1 MKGVFNCLTRSLFNV
16 SKDLF
21 DKSSGSYS
29 SLSNSLWEARVIAVI
44 SCIKEKEVRLNVLH
58 KVTAC
63 LISSYICFLCA
74 SFPQTFKLLLN
85 RMYRVY

>member
-1 MKGVFNCLTRSLFNV
+1 MKGVFNCLTRFLFNL

-44 SCIKEKEVRLNVLH
+44 SCIKEKEVRLNIFH
-58 KVTAC
+58 KVTWS
-63 LISSYICFLCA
+63 ISS
-74 SFPQTFKLLLN
+74 
-85 RMYRVY
+85 

>member
-1 MKGVFNCLTRSLFNV
+1 MKGVFNCLTCFLFNV

-44 SCIKEKEVRLNVLH
+44 SCIKEKEVRLKYFPQSDLFDFILH
-58 KVTAC
+58 FIA
-63 LISSYICFLCA
+63 CA
-74 SFPQTFKLLLN
+74 SFPQTFIL
-85 RMYRVY
+85 

>member
-1 MKGVFNCLTRSLFNV
+1 MFNCLTRFFLFNV

-44 SCIKEKEVRLNVLH
+44 SCIKEKEVRLNLFDFILH
-58 KVTAC
+58 
-63 LISSYICFLCA
+63 LIACA
-74 SFPQTFKLLLN
+74 SFP
-85 RMYRVY
+85 